1 MRAMLPNLPPLSP
14 LALAMLALCTPV
26 RSQDMP
32 AAQVTVTGSVVQRTA
47 EEAPYAIG
55 VVERDALREAGPMVN
70 LSEVM
75 SRVPG
80 LVVNLRNNYA
90 QDLQISSRGFG
101 ARAGFGV
108 RGLRLYADGIP
119 ASGPDGQGQV
129 SHFDIAGAQRIEVL
143 RGPFSVLFGNS
154 SGGVISVFSAPAT
167 RAEGEIGLDAGTF
180 GLGQLRGQI
189 ALPLGGGFDL
199 RASLASMSVD
209 GFRPHSGAEKL
220 GGNIRL
226 GWQGTSDRVTLILNS
241 IDQPADDP
249 LGLSREQFDADPYQT
264 AQPAI
269 DFNTRKTLHQD
280 QLGAS
285 WRHAFGDGALRES
298 VLAVY
303 AGQRAVANWLAI
315 PPGAQGSPRH
325 GGGAIDF
332 SRDYSGLDARLRWG
346 WSGVDVVAGVAL
358 DEQRDDR
365 QGYENFTGPAD
376 APTALGVTGALR
388 RNEINRASARDAYA
402 QGEFELMP
410 GLAANVGVRS
420 GRVKLSTRDAFLG
433 NGDDSGAVDFQ
444 YTNPVAGLRWTAW
457 RQGTDSLNLHA
468 SAARGNET
476 PTLGELAYRPD
487 GAGGFNEGLQPQRS
501 RQLEVGAKWRTAS
514 LGVDATLFSV
524 QVDDEIATL
533 TNAGG
538 RSSFQNVG
546 RTRRQGAELSA
557 RWQAT
562 PAWQAQM
569 ALTWLDAHY
578 LDSFLACAGVPCLEP
593 TVVVPAGNRI
603 AGTQQVSA
611 YAELAWR
618 DARWGTW
625 AVEARGVG
633 RTAVNDTNSD
643 FAAGYGVAA
652 LRWHKRY
659 AFGAG
664 REIEL
669 LLRVDNLFDKT
680 YAGSVIVNDG
690 NGRFFE
696 TGAPRSGLIGIRL
709 IGAL

>member
-1 MRAMLPNLPPLSP
+1 MMSSLPPFSP

-26 RSQDMP
+26 RSQELP
-32 AAQVTVTGSVVQRTA
+32 ATQVTVTGSVVQRHA

-55 VVERDALREAGPMVN
+55 VVERDTLREAGPMIN

-80 LVVNLRNNYA
+80 LVVNMRNNYA

-129 SHFDIAGAQRIEVL
+129 SHFDLAGAQRIEVL
-143 RGPFSVLFGNS
+143 RGPFSVLYGNS
-154 SGGVISVFSAPAT
+154 SGGVIAVFSAPAT

-199 RASLASMSVD
+199 RASLAAMSTD
-209 GFRPHSGAEKL
+209 GFRPHSSAEKL

-226 GWQGTSDRVTLILNS
+226 GWQGASDRVTLIANAV
-241 IDQPADDP
+241 DQPADDP

-303 AGQRAVANWLAI
+303 AGQRAVAAWQSI
-315 PPGAQGSPRH
+315 PPAAQGSPRH
-325 GGGAIDF
+325 GGGVIDF
-332 SRDYSGLDARLRWG
+332 ARGYGGVDARLRWG

-358 DEQRDDR
+358 DEQRDNR
-365 QGYENFTGPAD
+365 QGYENFTGPAN

-388 RNEINRASARDAYA
+388 RDEVNRASSRDVYA
-402 QGEFELMP
+402 QGEFELVP
-410 GLAANVGVRS
+410 GLAASVGTRS

-457 RQGTDSLNLHA
+457 RNGADSLNLHA
-468 SAARGNET
+468 SAARGSES

-487 GAGGFNEGLQPQRS
+487 GAGGFNEGLRPQRS
-501 RQLEVGAKWRTAS
+501 RQFEVGAKWRTAS

-533 TNAGG
+533 TNTGG

-546 RTRRQGAELSA
+546 RTRRQGAELSG
-557 RWQAT
+557 RWQAA
-562 PAWQAQM
+562 PAWQAQA

-578 LDSFLACAGVPCLEP
+578 LDSFLACAGVPCLQP

-618 DARWGTW
+618 DAGWGTW
-625 AVEARGVG
+625 ALEARGVG

-652 LRWHKRY
+652 LRWQKRY
-659 AFGAG
+659 AIGAG
-664 REIEL
+664 RQIEL
-669 LLRVDNLFDKT
+669 LLRVDNLFDKVF
-680 YAGSVIVNDG
+680 AGSVIVNDG
-690 NGRFFE
+690 NGRYFE

-709 IGAL
+709 LGAL